1 MTKKFPFNRVLASI
15 GLILVFLVSCQPE
28 EKEKPKIKEGILT
41 FEVTY
46 PYYRDN
52 FMASLLPDEMT
63 MTFKDNVYK
72 NYITKGGLF
81 STSVISDCNNEI
93 LILTLDFGPKKI
105 YTKLDK
111 ALTDTMLLM
120 YATPDIIMMNEYDS
134 IAGFNCERKMAVFD
148 DLADGYDVELFETED
163 IEIKNSNWC
172 NQYKD
177 IENVLLGYEIG
188 QYGLQSR
195 MRAISFDDSTKVTS
209 KDFEVPDNFKEVP
222 LDRMLYEME
231 EIFKSLVE

>member
-1 MTKKFPFNRVLASI
+1 MTRKSPTLSK
-15 GLILVFLVSCQPE
+15 LIHLFLVVFVLSCNTK

-46 PYYRDN
+46 PYYRDT

-81 STSVISDCNNEI
+81 STSIISDCNNQT

-105 YTKLDK
+105 FTKLDK
-111 ALTDTMLLM
+111 ALTDTMLQM
-120 YATPDIIMMNEYDS
+120 YAIPDIITLNEYDS
-134 IAGFNCERKMAVFD
+134 LAGFLCERKMAVFENLD
-148 DLADGYDVELFETED
+148 DGYDVELLETEE

-172 NQYKD
+172 NQYQEID
-177 IENVLLGYEIG
+177 NVLLGYEIG

-195 MRAISFDDSTKVTS
+195 MRAISFDDTTKIDN
-209 KDFEVPDNFKEVP
+209 KEFEVPENFKEVP
-222 LDRMLYEME
+222 LDRMMYEME

>member
-1 MTKKFPFNRVLASI
+1 MTKKSAHNHLTFSI
-15 GLILVFLVSCQPE
+15 LILFLFLIGCQPE
-28 EKEKPKIKEGILT
+28 ETEKPKIKKGILK

-46 PYYRDN
+46 PYYKDS

-81 STSVISDCNNEI
+81 STSFISDCNNET

-105 YTKLDK
+105 YSKLDK
-111 ALTDTMLLM
+111 ALTDTMLKM
-120 YATPDIIMMNEYDS
+120 YAIPDIIDLEEYDS
-134 IAGFNCERKMAVFD
+134 IAGFDCERKMAVFES
-148 DLADGYDVELFETED
+148 LSDGYDVELLETDE

-177 IENVLLGYEIG
+177 VKNVLLGYEIG

-195 MRAISFDDSTKVTS
+195 LRAISFDDTTKIDK
-209 KDFEVPDNFKEVP
+209 KDFEVPENFKEVP
-222 LDRMLYEME
+222 LERMMYEME